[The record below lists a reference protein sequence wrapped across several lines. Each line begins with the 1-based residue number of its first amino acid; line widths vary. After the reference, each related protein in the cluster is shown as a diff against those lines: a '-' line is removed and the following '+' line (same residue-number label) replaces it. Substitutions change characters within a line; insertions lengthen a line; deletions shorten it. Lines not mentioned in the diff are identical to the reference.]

1 MEKFSYLFENPEFV
15 EHLVDLIASILTYI
29 WLFFSSNKSSDKS
42 TCLKQKFLPNVLFL
56 KRNGDSSASEGDHY
70 GKEEVIKVDE
80 NKEQEKQEKQE
91 QEKQ

>member
-1 MEKFSYLFENPEFV
+1 L
-15 EHLVDLIASILTYI
+15 
-29 WLFFSSNKSSDKS
+29 
-42 TCLKQKFLPNVLFL
+42 LKTKILPNVLFL